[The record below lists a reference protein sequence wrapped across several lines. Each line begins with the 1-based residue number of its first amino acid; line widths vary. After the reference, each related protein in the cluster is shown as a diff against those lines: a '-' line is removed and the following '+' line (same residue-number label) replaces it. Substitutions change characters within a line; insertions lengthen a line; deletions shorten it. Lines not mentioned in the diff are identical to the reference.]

1 MAKKRKSETPPAAS
15 PLARSG
21 SGLADSGEAVS
32 GMAPTSRPYYE
43 SKFALNELPT
53 EVTARVNPALN
64 APYDDID
71 LQHAIAQEHWY
82 VCGYKMNMKHPI
94 TEETHHLFH
103 DADPSTPMFRVV
115 VKANLSMPMA
125 DNLIASIAKSFAFL
139 SVHNQIVGASHIFI
153 CAQVPRR
160 ARRGLQQP
168 SAPRAPAAPQ
178 GVLGARRWRR

>member
-1 MAKKRKSETPPAAS
+1 M
-15 PLARSG
+15 
-21 SGLADSGEAVS
+21 
-32 GMAPTSRPYYE
+32 
-43 SKFALNELPT
+43 
-53 EVTARVNPALN
+53 NPALN

-139 SVHNQIVGASHIFI
+139 SVHNQNRWRFSCFF
-153 CAQVPRR
+153 AQVPRR

-178 GVLGARRWRR
+178 GVLGVDDGVGGPGV

>member
-1 MAKKRKSETPPAAS
+1 M
-15 PLARSG
+15 
-21 SGLADSGEAVS
+21 
-32 GMAPTSRPYYE
+32 
-43 SKFALNELPT
+43 
-53 EVTARVNPALN
+53 NPALN

-168 SAPRAPAAPQ
+168 PAPRAPAAPQ
-178 GVLGARRWRR
+178 GVLGRRWTRLSPIPPPRQRPKLSSTNASGLRTLSSSLINKSEGKAGLAPSCQS

>member
-1 MAKKRKSETPPAAS
+1 M
-15 PLARSG
+15 
-21 SGLADSGEAVS
+21 
-32 GMAPTSRPYYE
+32 
-43 SKFALNELPT
+43 
-53 EVTARVNPALN
+53 TARVNPALN

-125 DNLIASIAKSFAFL
+125 DNLIASIKKSFEFL
-139 SVHNQIVGASHIFI
+139 DAHGAGFNSHPHH
-153 CAQVPRR
+153 AH
-160 ARRGLQQP
+160 QP
-168 SAPRAPAAPQ
+168 HHKAC
-178 GVLGARRWRR
+178 

>member
-1 MAKKRKSETPPAAS
+1 MAKKRKSETAPAAS
-15 PLARSG
+15 PLVRTG
-21 SGLADSGEAVS
+21 SGLADTGPRQS
-32 GMAPTSRPYYE
+32 GMAPTSRPYY
-43 SKFALNELPT
+43 
-53 EVTARVNPALN
+53 
-64 APYDDID
+64 
-71 LQHAIAQEHWY
+71 
-82 VCGYKMNMKHPI
+82 
-94 TEETHHLFH
+94 

-168 SAPRAPAAPQ
+168 PAPRAPAAPQ
-178 GVLGARRWRR
+178 GVLGGVGLVSHLPPSPAPET

>member
-1 MAKKRKSETPPAAS
+1 M
-15 PLARSG
+15 
-21 SGLADSGEAVS
+21 
-32 GMAPTSRPYYE
+32 
-43 SKFALNELPT
+43 
-53 EVTARVNPALN
+53 NPALN
-64 APYDDID
+64 APYDDVD

-139 SVHNQIVGASHIFI
+139 SVHNQIVGASHVFL
-153 CAQVPRR
+153 RR
-160 ARRGLQQP
+160 FLDAHGAGFNSHPHHAHQP
-168 SAPRAPAAPQ
+168 HHKAC
-178 GVLGARRWRR
+178 

>member
-1 MAKKRKSETPPAAS
+1 M
-15 PLARSG
+15 
-21 SGLADSGEAVS
+21 
-32 GMAPTSRPYYE
+32 
-43 SKFALNELPT
+43 
-53 EVTARVNPALN
+53 NPALN

-139 SVHNQIVGASHIFI
+139 SVHNRIVGASHIFI

-178 GVLGARRWRR
+178 GVLGGVGLVSHLPPSPSPETSAKVQQKLVALRALASSC